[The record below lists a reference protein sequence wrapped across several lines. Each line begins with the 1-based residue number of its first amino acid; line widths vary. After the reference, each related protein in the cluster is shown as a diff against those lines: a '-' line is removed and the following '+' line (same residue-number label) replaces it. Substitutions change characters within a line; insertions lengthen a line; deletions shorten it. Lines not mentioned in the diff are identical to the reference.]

1 MADTD
6 AADREDNDAAI
17 SEEREAAERDEAAAA
32 EVDAIEAETESAN
45 VVSETCFVSH
55 PWRQNEGARKG
66 GLTDSCED
74 GLGNARLYRNVVA
87 CDNKIEEESCICTG
101 PLVTAR
107 A

>member
-6 AADREDNDAAI
+6 AADREDIEAAI

-55 PWRQNEGARKG
+55 PWRQNETAREG

-74 GLGNARLYRNVVA
+74 GLRNAGLCRDVVA
-87 CDNKIEEESCICTG
+87 CDNKIEQESCICTG
-101 PLVTAR
+101 PLVTTGA
-107 A
+107 